1 MHGVAR
7 FSEKVVDARNRSYYI
22 CIMTHMSKHNKSTQ
36 SGCCNADGLMDP
48 KFFKAL
54 GDPNRIAILARLAGC
69 GRPCTVTELNAC
81 CPVDFSVVSRH
92 LALLRDAGIL
102 HAERRGK
109 EVHYSVRFD
118 HVAAT
123 LRAIADAI
131 EACCPA
137 STSTSI
143 CCATTVHVSNSTN
156 PSKTRRRSSAR
167 TAKADRKSRK

>member
-1 MHGVAR
+1 M
-7 FSEKVVDARNRSYYI
+7 N
-22 CIMTHMSKHNKSTQ
+22 
-36 SGCCNADGLMDP
+36 P

-92 LALLRDAGIL
+92 LALLREAGIL
-102 HAERRGK
+102 EAERRGK
-109 EVHYSVRFD
+109 EVYYSVRFD

-137 STSTSI
+137 PA
-143 CCATTVHVSNSTN
+143 ATTHCRAMPMQV
-156 PSKTRRRSSAR
+156 PSATKPQKTRRRSPAR
-167 TAKADRKSRK
+167 PHKSERKTRT